1 MKKYIL
7 LIILVFLCFG
17 CKAEYTIKINK
28 DKSVEE
34 TVTALE
40 NEDYYARY
48 PKSSKKRVIRFT
60 ATFVNNYLESLNYNR
75 KIVVKNEY
83 TGEQVQ
89 HKFKNLKE
97 YFEKSKAHE
106 QLYKTYDTSI
116 DGKLVTI
123 SLKDKYP
130 KNGNSVDK
138 YIINDCKV
146 TIILP
151 FLVKNHNADEV
162 DKSKNSYT
170 WDLNIDEAKDIYIQF
185 DTSKKVIKDDL
196 SDYLTYIIIG
206 SVLIVLLI
214 IYASIMSKKNKRN
227 KI

>member
-1 MKKYIL
+1 MKKCIL

-60 ATFVNNYLESLNYNR
+60 ATFVNDYLESLNYNR
-75 KIVVKNEY
+75 KIVIKNEY

-106 QLYKTYDTSI
+106 QLYKTYDTNI
-116 DGKLVTI
+116 DGKLVRQQQRTLLDGVPAPVALPDAPDLHAQLAGGARRLRH
-123 SLKDKYP
+123 SQKHAHAVLRQCDGLGAARRPGGKAARGAAVPARDGP
-130 KNGNSVDK
+130 GLCFGAERHVQRRGAE
-138 YIINDCKV
+138 NDAAV
-146 TIILP
+146 GAEAHGLQT
-151 FLVKNHNADEV
+151 LVV
-162 DKSKNSYT
+162 V
-170 WDLNIDEAKDIYIQF
+170 Q
-185 DTSKKVIKDDL
+185 
-196 SDYLTYIIIG
+196 
-206 SVLIVLLI
+206 
-214 IYASIMSKKNKRN
+214 
-227 KI
+227 

>member
-1 MKKYIL
+1 MKKYIF

-17 CKAEYTIKINK
+17 CRAEYTIKINK

-60 ATFVNNYLESLNYNR
+60 GTFVNEYLESLNYNR
-75 KIVVKNEY
+75 EIVARGEY
-83 TGEQVQ
+83 TGEKVQ
-89 HKFKNLKE
+89 HKFKNLEE

-146 TIILP
+146 TIELP
-151 FLVKNHNADEV
+151 FLVKENNADKV
-162 DKSKNSYT
+162 DETKNSYT
-170 WDLNIDEAKDIYIQF
+170 WNLSIDEAKDIYIQF
-185 DTSKKVIKDDL
+185 DTGKKVINDDL
-196 SDYLTYIIIG
+196 TNYLVYIVVAGILAT
-206 SVLIVLLI
+206 LIVVFVI
-214 IYASIMSKKNKRN
+214 IRSKKSRHNQ
-227 KI
+227 I